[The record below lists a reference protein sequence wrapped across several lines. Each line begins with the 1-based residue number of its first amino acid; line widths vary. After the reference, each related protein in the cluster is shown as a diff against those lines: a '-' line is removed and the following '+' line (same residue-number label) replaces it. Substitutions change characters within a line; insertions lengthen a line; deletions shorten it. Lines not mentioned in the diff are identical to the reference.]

1 MLVPRLRGRGFCKH
15 MVATALA
22 ANAAGGDAEAEG
34 IGVLARIR
42 DHLKKKGI
50 DALVEMIVEMAERDP
65 ALFRRL
71 DLAAV
76 AVHADDKT
84 LEARLRKAIDTAT
97 RTQGYVEYRA
107 AAGWAEGVSSA
118 LDAVADLASGPRAGL
133 AMELAERAI
142 DRIVQA
148 IEEIDDSDGLC
159 GALLGEARDV
169 HLAAAAAAQPDPI
182 ALASDLFARE
192 MEEDYD
198 TFYRAAALYADVLG
212 EKGLDEYRRLANAA
226 WEKLPSRGD
235 RERQGFSSE
244 HHRLVT
250 ILDFF
255 AERDGDVEMRIA
267 LRSKDLSSPES
278 YLQLAEFCL
287 SQGREE
293 EALRRAEEGLWIF
306 EDGRPDERLVFF
318 ALDLLVKAGR
328 NSDAEALLWRAFEKA
343 PSLKLYARLS
353 QFGGKAVRERA
364 VTFLETRPAKET
376 RTVWSNPADLL
387 IRILMREKLFEEAW
401 AAVQK
406 HGASVHVKEELA
418 EASEATHPHEALDI
432 YAKRVEQFIN
442 AGGDRAYAEAVKWI
456 ARMAGLRGA
465 EVQANY
471 VTALK
476 ARHGRKRNFMKLLA

>member
-1 MLVPRLRGRGFCKH
+1 MLAEVAGTEDYRTVLAGRGKAIGGECSCPAFGDGGFCKH

-182 ALASDLFARE
+182 ALANDLFARE

-198 TFYRAAALYADVLG
+198 TFYREAALSPRARRERARRISPPRQCGLG
-212 EKGLDEYRRLANAA
+212 EAALARRSRAA
-226 WEKLPSRGD
+226 GVFERTSPAGD
-235 RERQGFSSE
+235 HPRF
-244 HHRLVT
+244 
-250 ILDFF
+250 
-255 AERDGDVEMRIA
+255 
-267 LRSKDLSSPES
+267 
-278 YLQLAEFCL
+278 
-287 SQGREE
+287 
-293 EALRRAEEGLWIF
+293 LRRARRRCG
-306 EDGRPDERLVFF
+306 DAHCS
-318 ALDLLVKAGR
+318 ALQG
-328 NSDAEALLWRAFEKA
+328 S
-343 PSLKLYARLS
+343 
-353 QFGGKAVRERA
+353 
-364 VTFLETRPAKET
+364 
-376 RTVWSNPADLL
+376 
-387 IRILMREKLFEEAW
+387 
-401 AAVQK
+401 
-406 HGASVHVKEELA
+406 
-418 EASEATHPHEALDI
+418 
-432 YAKRVEQFIN
+432 
-442 AGGDRAYAEAVKWI
+442 
-456 ARMAGLRGA
+456 
-465 EVQANY
+465 
-471 VTALK
+471 
-476 ARHGRKRNFMKLLA
+476 LLA